1 MGLCVGTERRS
12 GSRRPSAFS
21 DSTSSSNG
29 GEGRGSGSSTKNR
42 PLRHEKIRW
51 KSDIPLTEGQLK
63 SKRDE
68 FWDTA
73 PAFDGKQEIW
83 NALKAAVEATETN
96 NDYDLAQA
104 ILDGAGVSMPNGS
117 LVECYDE
124 LGTRYAIP
132 VYCLSMPINLVT
144 LVHDDAVDS
153 SGRIGEKGF
162 HPDTPAHESEPVIE
176 GGDLGPEVKLKIRIS
191 LTESDCRIVMH
202 SGQTIAAAKKKLT
215 GQVDKMV
222 DPSRQ
227 RWYFGGK
234 LLSDK
239 MRISDCNIPP
249 GHVIQCVVNDMPVQ
263 FDVIRT
269 TGTIVSKE

>member
-1 MGLCVGTERRS
+1 MGGCVGTERRGS
-12 GSRRPSAFS
+12 SRRPSVGAFS
-21 DSTSSSNG
+21 DSTSSNQD
-29 GEGRGSGSSTKNR
+29 RGSGASTKNR

-73 PAFDGKQEIW
+73 PAFEGKQEIW
-83 NALKAAVEATETN
+83 NALKAAVEATEQG

-104 ILDGAGVSMPNGS
+104 ILDGAGISMPNGS

-132 VYCLSMPINLVT
+132 VYCLSMPVNIVANG
-144 LVHDDAVDS
+144 DAA
-153 SGRIGEKGF
+153 SGGDKDGR
-162 HPDTPAHESEPVIE
+162 DTPADESEPVI
-176 GGDLGPEVKLKIRIS
+176 DKATLGPEVKLKVRIS
-191 LTESDCRIVMH
+191 LTDSDHRLMVH
-202 SGQTIAAAKKKLT
+202 SGETVLCAKKKLF

-222 DPSRQ
+222 EPSRQ
-227 RWYFGGK
+227 RWYFGGR

-239 MRISDCNIPP
+239 TRIGDSNIPP
-249 GHVIQCVVNDMPVQ
+249 GHVVQCIVNEPVK
-263 FDVIRT
+263 FDVIQ
-269 TGTIVSKE
+269 TGKDK

>member
-1 MGLCVGTERRS
+1 MGGCVGTERRN
-12 GSRRPSAFS
+12 GSRRASGFS
-21 DSTSSSNG
+21 DSTSSN

-73 PAFDGKQEIW
+73 PAFEGKQEIW
-83 NALKAAVEATETN
+83 NALKAAVEATEQN

-104 ILDGAGVSMPNGS
+104 ILDGAGISMPNGS

-132 VYCLSMPINLVT
+132 VYCLSLPVNLVA
-144 LVHDDAVDS
+144 DADVAPVNGGTGGENNG
-153 SGRIGEKGF
+153 SGR
-162 HPDTPAHESEPVIE
+162 DTPANESEPVI
-176 GGDLGPEVKLKIRIS
+176 DQSMLGPEVKLKVRIS
-191 LTESDCRIVMH
+191 LTDSDCRMMVH
-202 SGQTIAAAKKKLT
+202 SGQTVLSAKKKLF
-215 GQVDKMV
+215 GQIDKMV
-222 DPSRQ
+222 DPARQ

-239 MRISDCNIPP
+239 MRIADCNIPS
-249 GHVIQCVVNDMPVQ
+249 GHVIQCVISELVQ
-263 FDVIRT
+263 FDVIHT
-269 TGTIVSKE
+269 YIQTGKE